1 MSVYADSLAS
11 GWDPESSYLSS
22 SAESVKDDRFTPSP
36 DLQESSHDD
45 YTPTRAS
52 TRESNIFATPT
63 HRSDSG
69 GLSSK
74 TRTAL
79 DALYGRIYD
88 GRRCLVTQSA
98 IIPPTIAHAVQR
110 ASKPDRLTLYE
121 FCLGLD
127 FGSFHVDSRRNLF
140 YLSRDWHYAFDANRW
155 FLLPDADALVK
166 VHGYVAEAITSRK
179 RSEPS
184 GIDHFRS
191 KWNLKTKTRYT
202 LVPLPSR
209 EHPLISRKTD
219 DGSWNHHS
227 YPYLNLPSLEC
238 HVAPPFAVIN
248 AGPKCTRAHIE
259 QITLDHYPPQ
269 TSESVELTQRLT
281 LLCDTWA
288 LFKAAKEAARA
299 WELEKRGKR
308 KRDQDDEDIER
319 LSRGSKRAMRSQQH
333 STRGHTPKSDQPK
346 DQPLLGSC
354 KRKLSPGLSGV
365 TLTSHAVLHLKKR
378 QRTVDLKTR
387 VRDWVE
393 ESTRASLDPDP

>member
-1 MSVYADSLAS
+1 MSVYVDSLAS

-22 SAESVKDDRFTPSP
+22 STKSAKGDRFTPSP
-36 DLQESSHDD
+36 DLQTSSHDD

-52 TRESNIFATPT
+52 ARESNIFTTPT
-63 HRSDSG
+63 HPSDSG
-69 GLSSK
+69 GLSSR

-110 ASKPDRLTLYE
+110 ASKSDFLTLYE

-127 FGSFHVDSRRNLF
+127 FGTFHVDSRRNLF
-140 YLSRDWHYAFDANRW
+140 YLSHDWHYAFDANRW
-155 FLLPDADALVK
+155 FLLPDADGLVK
-166 VHGYVAEAITSRK
+166 VHSYVTEAIISRE
-179 RSEPS
+179 RSESS
-184 GIDHFRS
+184 GINHFRS

-202 LVPLPSR
+202 LMPLPGR
-209 EHPLISRKTD
+209 EHPLISRKTN

-238 HVAPPFAVIN
+238 HVVPPFVVIN

-259 QITLDHYPPQ
+259 QMTLDHYPQQ
-269 TSESVELTQRLT
+269 TSDSMQLTQRLT

-288 LFKAAKEAARA
+288 LFEAARA

-308 KRDQDDEDIER
+308 KRDHDDEDIER

-333 STRGHTPKSDQPK
+333 SAHGHTPKSDQQ
-346 DQPLLGSC
+346 DQPLPGSC
-354 KRKLSPGLSGV
+354 KRKLSPGLSGA
-365 TLTSHAVLHLKKR
+365 TLTSHAVLRLKKR

-393 ESTRASLDPDP
+393 ESTRASLDPDPSA